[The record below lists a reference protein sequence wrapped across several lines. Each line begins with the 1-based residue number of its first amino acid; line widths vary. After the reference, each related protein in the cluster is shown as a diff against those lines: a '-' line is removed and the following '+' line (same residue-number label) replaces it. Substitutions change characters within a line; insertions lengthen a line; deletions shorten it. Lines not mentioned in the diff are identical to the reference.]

1 MKISRLGTMQFM
13 ENKLMLFKGKDEGT
27 EPFKMVVVLSSL
39 NNPDS
44 IVGIKEMYKHSL
56 VITCDS
62 PGYILIHI

>member
-1 MKISRLGTMQFM
+1 
-13 ENKLMLFKGKDEGT
+13 MLFKGKDEGT

-56 VITCDS
+56 AITCDS
-62 PGYILIHI
+62 LGYILIHI